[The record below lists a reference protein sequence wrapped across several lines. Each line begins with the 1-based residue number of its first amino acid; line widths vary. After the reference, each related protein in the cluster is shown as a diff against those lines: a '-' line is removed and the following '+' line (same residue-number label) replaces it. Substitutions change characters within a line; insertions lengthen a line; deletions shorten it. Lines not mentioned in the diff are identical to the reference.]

1 MSLKNRLLLWK
12 LKMISKRGDQQ
23 TLKHVKIGSSTITY
37 RKSEEVVHAY
47 REIFRDG
54 IYTFRSSTDK
64 PLILDCGAHIGM
76 SVVFF
81 KQLFPG
87 GRIIAFEPDKESFNL
102 LSENAKQFSGVTLEQ
117 KAVWIHNNGVVF
129 EQRGDMSSHIDTTT
143 GATTGAIA
151 SARLYD
157 YLDQPVDMLKM
168 DIEGAEIDV
177 LKDCKDRLHNVKNMF
192 VEFHGN
198 AEDPQKLESLLAL
211 FRECNIS
218 YYIKQANDW
227 APLPFVNMK
236 LGSGW
241 DVQLNIF
248 CINKS
253 SR

>member
-1 MSLKNRLLLWK
+1 MLFKHRILLWRLKLVNRSGDHQSLKR
-12 LKMISKRGDQQ
+12 
-23 TLKHVKIGSSTITY
+23 VKIGSSTVTY
-37 RKSEEVVHAY
+37 RKSEEVMHAY

-54 IYTFRSSTDK
+54 SYTFKTTSDK

-81 KQLFPG
+81 KQLFPAA
-87 GRIIAFEPDKESFNL
+87 RIVAFEPDKENFYL
-102 LSENAKQFSGVTLEQ
+102 LSENAKQFSDITLQQ
-117 KAVWIHNNGVVF
+117 KAVWIHNDGVVF
-129 EQRGDMSSHIDTTT
+129 EETGDMSSHIDTNAK
-143 GATTGAIA
+143 ATKGGIP

-157 YLDQPVDMLKM
+157 YLDQPVDMLKV
-168 DIEGAEIDV
+168 DIEGAELDV
-177 LKDCKDRLHNVKNMF
+177 LWDCKDRLHNVKNLF

-198 AEDPQKLESLLAL
+198 AEEPQKLESLLSL
-211 FRECNIS
+211 FRELNIS

-236 LGSGW
+236 LSSGW

-253 SR
+253 SK